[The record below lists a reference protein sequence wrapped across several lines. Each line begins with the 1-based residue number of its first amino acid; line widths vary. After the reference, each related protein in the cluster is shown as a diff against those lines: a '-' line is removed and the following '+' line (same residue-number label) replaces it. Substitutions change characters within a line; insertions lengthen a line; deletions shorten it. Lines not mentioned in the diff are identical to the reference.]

1 MLSCLWK
8 GIGWI
13 SCIIMALQISIF
25 FLLMLPV
32 LRGGDLAEELLD
44 LRVMGDLV
52 LCGAHAVYL

>member
-1 MLSCLWK
+1 
-8 GIGWI
+8 
-13 SCIIMALQISIF
+13 
-25 FLLMLPV
+25 MLPV